1 MSFRLK
7 KPEINCVAGKLSDGD
22 FDPGADQ
29 VISPPD
35 LSKATYGTL
44 LRLLWGHIQPRRR
57 VQVGLLVVL
66 MLVSSLA
73 ELLTIASLV
82 PFLVA
87 LSDPAGLWRQPW
99 VRSAAEALGLGGPQQ
114 LILPI
119 TLLLM
124 AASVVSAVIRAA
136 NLSVNARLSALI
148 ASDLGVEGYR
158 RTLEQP
164 YVVHL
169 GRNSTEVITRL
180 AYLGGISRGV
190 LAPLLQGLSG
200 LIVAVVLV
208 VGLLAYQPTLALGL
222 AALFLATYGAM
233 ARLNRRRLHR
243 ISVLSDQYNQRSL
256 KAQQEGL
263 GAIRDVLLDSSQSQ
277 FVHTYRQAQRPLML
291 LQAEADTVAG
301 LPRFALEALGVVAI
315 AGSVLWL
322 LPRGGVVAALP
333 AVGAIALGF
342 QRLLPAVQQMYAAST
357 YLGAYRDVLAGGL
370 ELLEQ
375 PSARKASVQ
384 LACANGCPEAL
395 PFQRG
400 LQFRQVDFNHQGGVA
415 VLQGIDLSLR
425 PGEWI
430 GLVGATGSGKSTLLD
445 LLMGLLSP
453 SRGEILVDGLPLEE
467 LSGAIDRRV
476 AWQRHLAHVPQSIFL
491 ADASIAENIAFGF
504 PPEKIDRERLIW
516 AAGSAQAEEFISA
529 LPQGYETPVGER
541 GVRLSGGQRQRL
553 GIARALYKQANIL
566 VLDEA
571 TSALDT
577 VTEQSVMNAI
587 RSLGAEYTVII
598 VAHRLSTVTQCD
610 RIIELKAGR
619 IQAQGCYEELL
630 RVSPSFRQLSRAS
643 QV

>member
-1 MSFRLK
+1 VT
-7 KPEINCVAGKLSDGD
+7 PTT
-22 FDPGADQ
+22 
-29 VISPPD
+29 PD
-35 LSKATYGTL
+35 LSQARYGTL

-57 VQVGLLVVL
+57 VQLALLVAL
-66 MLVSSLA
+66 MLLSSFA
-73 ELLTIASLV
+73 ELLTVASLV
-82 PFLVA
+82 PFLVV
-87 LSDPAGLWRQPW
+87 LSDPSGLWRQPW
-99 VRSAAEALGLGGPQQ
+99 IRSAAEALGFSGPQQ

-124 AASVVSAVIRAA
+124 AAGVLSAAIRAA
-136 NLSVNARLSALI
+136 NLFVNARLSALI
-148 ASDLGVEGYR
+148 GSDLGEEGYR

-164 YVVHL
+164 YAVHL
-169 GRNSTEVITRL
+169 GRNSSEVITKL
-180 AYLGGISRGV
+180 AYLGGISRGI

-208 VGLLAYQPTLALGL
+208 AGLLAYQPTLALGL
-222 AALFLATYGAM
+222 AAVFLATYGAM

-243 ISVLSDQYNQRSL
+243 ISVLSDQFSQRSL

-263 GAIRDVLLDSSQSQ
+263 GAIRDVLLDRSQPL
-277 FVHTYRQAQRPLML
+277 FVDTYRRAQRPLML

-301 LPRFALEALGVVAI
+301 LPRFGLEAAGMVAL

-342 QRLLPAVQQMYAAST
+342 QRLLPAVQQMYGAST
-357 YLGAYRDVLAGGL
+357 YLGTYRDVLAGGL

-375 PSARKASVQ
+375 RSLPREVSQPASP
-384 LACANGCPEAL
+384 LAQPEAL
-395 PFQRG
+395 PFKQG
-400 LQFRQVDFNHQGGVA
+400 LEFRQVDFCHQGGVA
-415 VLQGIDLSLR
+415 VLQGIDLTIR

-453 SRGEILVDGLPLEE
+453 SRGEICVDGLPLEE
-467 LSGAIDRRV
+467 SARSIDRRP
-476 AWQRHLAHVPQSIFL
+476 AWQRHLAHVPQTIFL
-491 ADASIAENIAFGF
+491 ADASIAANIAFGL
-504 PPEKIDRERLIW
+504 PPEQIDRERLAW
-516 AAGSAQAEEFISA
+516 AAASAQAEDFIA
-529 LPQGYETPVGER
+529 RLPQGFETPVGER

-553 GIARALYKQANIL
+553 GIARALYKHADVL

-577 VTEQSVMNAI
+577 MTERRVMEAI
-587 RSLGAEYTVII
+587 LGLGAGYTVVMI
-598 VAHRLSTVTQCD
+598 AHRLSTVSQCD
-610 RIIELKAGR
+610 RIVELKAGR

-630 RVSPSFRQLSRAS
+630 RISPSFRQLSKAS